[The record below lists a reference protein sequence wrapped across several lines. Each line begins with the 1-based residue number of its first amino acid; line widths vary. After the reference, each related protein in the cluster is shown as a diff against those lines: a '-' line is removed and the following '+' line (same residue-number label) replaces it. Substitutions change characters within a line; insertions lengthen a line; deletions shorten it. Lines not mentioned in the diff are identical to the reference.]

1 MQELQHSLGN
11 RFQWFRLG
19 LISATVMT
27 PLVSRWQSLRAA
39 ERAWALWEARQTASR
54 LPWAHRTAGEA
65 ELAPLARKSN
75 PSAGIWL
82 AGVLVGLIVAGTA
95 TYALARRRQQ
105 SDGELLELP
114 WAQANGKAPHS
125 AEQARHVL
133 GRAWHTP
140 GASGQQERSAMSS
153 AAPGASATTPQANGA
168 ATGEQQ
174 AIAGVAATREGTP
187 LDGAIEPDTA
197 PIIGNTRT
205 MVYHEAGDVNL
216 PTEENRIYFA
226 SAQEAEARG
235 YRAGRGEVGGT
246 ES

>member
-27 PLVSRWQSLRAA
+27 PLVSRWQTLRAA
-39 ERAWALWEARQTASR
+39 ERARALWEARQTAPR
-54 LPWAHRTAGEA
+54 LPWAHRTAEEV
-65 ELAPLARKSN
+65 ELPPLARKSN
-75 PSAGIWL
+75 LNAGIWL
-82 AGVLVGLIVAGTA
+82 AGVLVGLIAAGTA

-105 SDGELLELP
+105 NESELLELP
-114 WAQANGKAPHS
+114 WARANGKAPHS
-125 AEQARHVL
+125 AEQARHFL
-133 GRAWHTP
+133 GRSGRTP
-140 GASGQQERSAMSS
+140 GESGHRERSATAP
-153 AAPGASATTPQANGA
+153 AAPGAVATTPQANGA

-174 AIAGVAATREGTP
+174 ATAGAATLEGAPLDVAAERE
-187 LDGAIEPDTA
+187 TA

-205 MVYHEAGDVNL
+205 MVYHEAGDANL

-235 YRAGRGEVGGT
+235 YRAGRGEVGGP

>member
-27 PLVSRWQSLRAA
+27 PLVSRWQTLRAA
-39 ERAWALWEARQTASR
+39 ERARALWEARQTAPR
-54 LPWAHRTAGEA
+54 LPWAHRMAEQA
-65 ELAPLARKSN
+65 ELPPLARKSN
-75 PSAGIWL
+75 PNAGIWL
-82 AGVLVGLIVAGTA
+82 AGVLVGLIAAGTA

-105 SDGELLELP
+105 NESELLELP
-114 WAQANGKAPHS
+114 WARANGKAPHS
-125 AEQARHVL
+125 AEQARHFL
-133 GRAWHTP
+133 GR
-140 GASGQQERSAMSS
+140 SGRTHGESGHQERSAT
-153 AAPGASATTPQANGA
+153 ATTPQANGA

-174 AIAGVAATREGTP
+174 ATAGAATLEGAP
-187 LDGAIEPDTA
+187 LDGAAESETT

-205 MVYHEAGDVNL
+205 MVYHEAGDANL
-216 PTEENRIYFA
+216 PTEENRVYFV